1 MRIPDHIPGPRMWR
15 PPTENREA
23 PAARNAIAPSVFPWE
38 TPALA
43 ETRQAIEAALS
54 EHNQKRDDFDGEM
67 ILLQSAVGF
76 RAMRRRLEARH
87 QLTAS
92 VAEYYELLQMYLR
105 EAKGL
110 ATSWNR
116 DHEDSLRV
124 AERLLK
130 AFQNEAETLRQDVAS
145 LKEAGF

>member
-1 MRIPDHIPGPRMWR
+1 MRIPDDIPGPRMWR

-23 PAARNAIAPSVFPWE
+23 PAARNAIAPKVFPWE

-43 ETRQAIEAALS
+43 ETRQAIETALS
-54 EHNQKRDDFDGEM
+54 EHNRKRVDFDEEM
-67 ILLQSAVGF
+67 ILLENSSGF
-76 RAMRRRLEARH
+76 RAMRRRLQSRH

-110 ATSWNR
+110 ATSWTR
-116 DHEDSLRV
+116 DHEDALR
-124 AERLLK
+124 ATERLLTG
-130 AFQNEAETLRQDVAS
+130 FRDEEETLRRDVDS